1 MMTGRLIS
9 LENFRQ
15 PNFPLVA
22 EMLVWLVKRFEPSA
36 DLPTEVIMVM
46 VAMCLLVMIYLF
58 DSMVVV
64 AGLIFKS
71 FEPLADP

>member
-1 MMTGRLIS
+1 M
-9 LENFRQ
+9 ENFRQ

-36 DLPTEVIMVM
+36 DLPTEVSVVIMVM

>member
-1 MMTGRLIS
+1 M
-9 LENFRQ
+9 ENFRQ

-36 DLPTEVIMVM
+36 DLPTEVMVVIMVM

-58 DSMVVV
+58 DSIMVV

>member
-1 MMTGRLIS
+1 MIS

-36 DLPTEVIMVM
+36 DLPTEVMVVNMAM
-46 VAMCLLVMIYLF
+46 VAMCMLMMIYLL
-58 DSMVVV
+58 DSMMVV

>member
-1 MMTGRLIS
+1 M
-9 LENFRQ
+9 ENFRQ

-36 DLPTEVIMVM
+36 DLPTEVMVVIMVM

-58 DSMVVV
+58 DSMMVV